1 MEVVTAEV
9 TEEKIGEVMTIGEP
23 HPGSC
28 LLLEKIVVLLLA
40 QGMTHLNAEIL
51 HQNSNSNNNQRMDG
65 PLLPNVN
72 FNVICVLVVLK
83 YTLQLCG
90 QRFDNSFRYTMYVF
104 FELHIIW
111 RKFSRLYI

>member
-40 QGMTHLNAEIL
+40 QGMTHLNVEILHL
-51 HQNSNSNNNQRMDG
+51 HQNSNNNNQRMDG
-65 PLLPNVN
+65 PLLLNVN
-72 FNVICVLVVLK
+72 FNGICVLV
-83 YTLQLCG
+83 LQP
-90 QRFDNSFRYTMYVF
+90 
-104 FELHIIW
+104 
-111 RKFSRLYI
+111 